1 MVKAT
6 SSIYDPNLIES
17 SRLLLYL
24 YLHLQTITTALRN
37 NLEARDWQRH
47 AFKLKLVEYRQW
59 FSPIMTFSLEGFV
72 AKIRQIMK
80 RAVEGDNEVRPCY
93 I

>member
-6 SSIYDPNLIES
+6 SSVYDPNLIES

-24 YLHLQTITTALRN
+24 YLHLQTITTALRD
-37 NLEARDWQRH
+37 NLEARDWQTN

-59 FSPIMTFSLEGFV
+59 FSPIMTFLLEGFV
-72 AKIRQIMK
+72 AKIRQIME
-80 RAVEGDNEVRPCY
+80 RAVEDDNE
-93 I
+93 